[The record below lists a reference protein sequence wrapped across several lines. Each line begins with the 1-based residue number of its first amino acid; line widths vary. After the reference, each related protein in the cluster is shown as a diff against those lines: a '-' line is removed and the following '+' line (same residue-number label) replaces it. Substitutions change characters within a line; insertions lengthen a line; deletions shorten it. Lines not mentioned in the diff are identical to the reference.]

1 MPFFPYF
8 NRPLTLLLLGAV
20 SLTALLAAAADPNP
34 PSIRGGG
41 AWPIRRQWTPAETMH
56 YARWWNTFSTKR
68 QQVPLSNEQRNWN
81 IFLPIRT

>member
-56 YARWWNTFSTKR
+56 YARWVEHLFDKKTT
-68 QQVPLSNEQRNWN
+68 
-81 IFLPIRT
+81 